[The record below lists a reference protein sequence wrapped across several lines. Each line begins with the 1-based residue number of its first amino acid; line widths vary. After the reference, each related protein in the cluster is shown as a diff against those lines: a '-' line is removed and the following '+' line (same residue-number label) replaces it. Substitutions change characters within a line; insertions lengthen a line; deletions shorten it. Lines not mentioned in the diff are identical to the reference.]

1 VEHRFLLKN
10 GRMWF
15 WKRSA
20 HGAGVGAVVD
30 LEGVGDAVFV
40 EDVVEF
46 AGVEGEI
53 VPNCW

>member
-1 VEHRFLLKN
+1 MLKN